1 MAGNLEFIKSATSS
15 SNADTMSI
23 TDCFTADYDVYK
35 VVYVFEDD
43 SGVAN
48 NTFVR
53 FLDSSNAAI
62 NSTFT
67 YNYAARNL
75 NGGAGVELDVRNQG
89 QNEIFISYL
98 PDKDL
103 SLGKQREAVLY
114 VFSPYDSTSYTFM
127 IAHSYGVNTSNEWLS
142 AKAIGTLA
150 TAGTHKGIQIVH
162 VGGGNGIKSGAT
174 IKVWGVKR

>member
-43 SGVAN
+43 GGVAN

-75 NGGAGVELDVRNQG
+75 NGGSGVELDVRNQG

-98 PDKDL
+98 
-103 SLGKQREAVLY
+103 
-114 VFSPYDSTSYTFM
+114 
-127 IAHSYGVNTSNEWLS
+127 
-142 AKAIGTLA
+142 
-150 TAGTHKGIQIVH
+150 
-162 VGGGNGIKSGAT
+162 
-174 IKVWGVKR
+174 

>member
-1 MAGNLEFIKSATSS
+1 MAGSLEFIKSATSS
-15 SNADTMSI
+15 SNSDSFSI

-35 VVYVFEDD
+35 VVFVFEDD
-43 SGVAN
+43 GGVTN

-62 NSTFT
+62 SSGNT
-67 YNYAARNL
+67 YNYASRSL
-75 NGGAGVELDVRNQG
+75 NGGGGVEADLRNQG
-89 QNEIFISYL
+89 QNEIFISYN

-103 SLGKQREAVLY
+103 SLGIQREAVLY
-114 VFSPYDSTSYTFM
+114 VFSPYDSSSYTFL

-150 TAGTHKGIQIVH
+150 TAGTHKGMQIVH